1 MGKVIMNAAVSLD
14 GYIAFE
20 DNSVGPLFDYYGN
33 GDVTTTFVD
42 GGMEFH
48 VTPPTA
54 GYLREIAA
62 STGACVI
69 GRVLFDYTNGWNGE
83 PAAGDHVF
91 VVTHEVPDDWPHLE
105 TAPFTF
111 VTEGIETAIAQAREH
126 CGERNI
132 ALNAGDVG
140 GQALAAGLVDEVV
153 LNLVPVVLGSGKS
166 FFGAGGVAEPVLLGN
181 PRVIEGDRVTHL
193 IYPVQR

>member
-48 VTPPTA
+48 VSPPTA
-54 GYLREIAA
+54 AYLREIAA
-62 STGACVI
+62 GTGACVI

-91 VVTHEVPDDWPHLE
+91 VVTHHVPTDWPHLGR
-105 TAPFTF
+105 APFTF
-111 VTEGIETAIAQAREH
+111 VTEGIDAAIAQAREH
-126 CGERNI
+126 CGDRDI
-132 ALNAGDVG
+132 SVTAGDIG

-153 LNLVPVVLGSGKS
+153 MNLVPVVLGAGKP
-166 FFGAGGVAEPVLLGN
+166 FFGTGGVTAPILLEN

-193 IYPVQR
+193 IYDVRR

>member
-20 DNSVGPLFDYYGN
+20 DDSVGPLFEYYGN
-33 GDVTTTFVD
+33 GDVTVTFVED
-42 GGMEFH
+42 GMQFQ

-54 GYLREIAA
+54 DHLREIAA

-69 GRVLFDYTNGWNGE
+69 GRVLFDHTHGWNGE

-91 VVTHEVPDDWPHLE
+91 VVTHEVPSTWPHLD

-111 VTEGIETAIAQAREH
+111 VTDGVESAIARARRH
-126 CGERNI
+126 CGDRNI
-132 ALNAGDVG
+132 SITAGDVG
-140 GQALAAGLVDEVV
+140 AQALAAGLVDEVV
-153 LNLVPVVLGSGKS
+153 LNLVPVVLGSGKP
-166 FFGAGGVAEPVLLGN
+166 FFGAGGVTQPVMLEN

-193 IYPVQR
+193 VFPVRR

>member
-1 MGKVIMNAAVSLD
+1 MGKVSMNAAVSLD
-14 GYIAFE
+14 GYIAFH
-20 DNSVGPLFDYYGN
+20 DNTIGPLFEFYGN
-33 GDVTTTFVD
+33 GEVTATFVD

-54 GYLREIAA
+54 AYFEEVAA
-62 STGACVI
+62 NTGACVI
-69 GRVLFDYTNGWNGE
+69 GRVLFDFTNGWNGE

-91 VVTHEVPDDWPHLE
+91 VVTHDVPTDWPHRD

-111 VTEGIETAIAQAREH
+111 VTDGVGSAIAQAREY
-126 CGERNI
+126 CGDRDV
-132 ALNAGDVG
+132 AVTAGDVG

-166 FFGAGGVAEPVLLGN
+166 FFGPGGIADVVMLDN

-193 IYPVQR
+193 IYPVRH

>member
-20 DNSVGPLFDYYGN
+20 DDSVGPLFDYYGN
-33 GDVTTTFVD
+33 GDVTTTLVE
-42 GGMEFH
+42 GGMEFR

-54 GYLREIAA
+54 AYLRETAA
-62 STGACVI
+62 TTGACVI
-69 GRVLFDYTNGWNGE
+69 GRVLFDYTDGWHGE

-91 VVTHEVPDDWPHLE
+91 VVTHEVPTDWPYLD

-111 VTEGIETAIAQAREH
+111 VTEGVETAVARAREH
-126 CGERNI
+126 CGDRDI
-132 ALNAGDVG
+132 ALTAGDIG

-153 LNLVPVVLGSGKS
+153 LNLVPVVLGSGKP
-166 FFGAGGVAEPVLLGN
+166 FFGTGGVAEPL
-181 PRVIEGDRVTHL
+181 RF
-193 IYPVQR
+193 

>member
-1 MGKVIMNAAVSLD
+1 MNAAVSLD

-20 DNSVGPLFDYYGN
+20 DNSVGPLFEYYGN
-33 GDVTTTFVD
+33 GAVTTTFVE
-42 GGMEFH
+42 GGMEFQ

-54 GYLREIAA
+54 AYLREIAEA
-62 STGACVI
+62 TGACVI

-91 VVTHEVPDDWPHLE
+91 VVTHEVPRDWPHLGR
-105 TAPFTF
+105 APFTF
-111 VTEGIETAIAQAREH
+111 VTEGIEAAIARARAH
-126 CGERNI
+126 CGDRDVAI
-132 ALNAGDVG
+132 TAGDIG

-166 FFGAGGVAEPVLLGN
+166 FFGANGIAEPLLLEN

-193 IYPVQR
+193 IYPVRR